1 MFIVMVIE
9 VALYPNMDPSYLL
22 GQTYPWNWIFFIMA
36 MVAPLVLFGVIFV
49 ILALTGKYDMRSLA
63 VILFVAA
70 GISSFFLGWEFFAIV
85 AVLFIMQAAI
95 STMLTYP
102 ARTTKV

>member
-1 MFIVMVIE
+1 MFIVMVLE
-9 VALYPNMDPSYLL
+9 VALYPNMDPSFLL
-22 GQTYPWNWIFFIMA
+22 NQPYPWNWILFLLA
-36 MVAPLVLFGVIFV
+36 MVAPLVVFGAIFV
-49 ILALTGKYDMRSLA
+49 VLALTGKYDMRSLA

-102 ARTTKV
+102 ARGTR